1 MSQQIKLA
9 EMDLKQ
15 SIMSFTKL
23 LLARIAAGDNVSEQ
37 LDALNSLRAQAGMK
51 PIIIPQDDD
60 GHGGQTGM
68 VVHIP
73 SDARMLPDN
82 NQWTNRFQIKSE
94 SSGALYTIAQNKR
107 KRYWGCDCPG
117 WISRRKCKHLTSMG
131 LPAHE
136 EPFEAKLKQG
146 SKTAAELMHS
156 DDDLGLKTEVMGQEA
171 HIPGPEAG
179 ASNDELH
186 ENAVADQGVGAPIF
200 DGVLKSPERANVNA
214 LREALDT
221 QVEMEVGKPISQ
233 KQDEVAMQEK
243 VQDAALAQGAGGIA
257 GSPGM
262 AETVVDNMTA
272 KPGTQIIINVASEKT
287 ALYEK
292 YKCPDCGT
300 PVAET
305 MIGQGTQVPMGHCP
319 KCGGGA
325 KKLVP
330 DDPYSRG
337 GIGPNTMAPY
347 MASVKKTAY
356 VAHVPGHRNSKGEA
370 APWVIKQH
378 NTDKIL
384 ESFKSESAAKEGLKN
399 MESHKGSDEKN
410 AAIYENW
417 CDPCIMRDHPEV
429 MQSNAA
435 GFGTQG
441 NCEKCGNF
449 SELRTVRPVKRSSTI
464 QTEGIG
470 GENQPGATAGHAGG
484 AFGGTDLEGP
494 TFHVGFSFR
503 GLHRE
508 ATFSSA
514 EEADK
519 FVKGA
524 SEKFGKLASGF
535 TVTAAVDPAQKAL
548 VLEWLKTNNLTT
560 GEVEKRLGGGKYSNK
575 AYPILME
582 LAKEGLIKHKQMR
595 WYLKTGAYVE
605 REELT
610 PAGQATLGRIE
621 RAQPQLLTQYGS
633 DAVLEAVYETT
644 SHLGDL
650 EEIGSS
656 DVSIWVNN
664 VAKSLERSKTAAP
677 QGYPKYTVNGRIM
690 KDYNDASDYWTVH
703 GGVMMEKLDNMTPA
717 HVLQEKPLSSKSAA
731 ERCTCQGKSC
741 GHKPGACDKPAA
753 SSAGFIACKEC
764 RAQHESDVAKHWSA
778 TDKTAEVSPVPLNMS
793 CYVLD
798 EFGDVEAATNCSTRE
813 EVNQFYHEQ
822 GVDDL
827 ENVQSKTNGD
837 KVQYVY
843 KRAALTAL
851 RQANVRLKMAE
862 MSVPEK
868 HALRIAIQ
876 TLKMPDAMV
885 GVMGGPDKASALKT
899 LERHGY
905 RWDDADYMAGGSG
918 LKRASKTAGDGMAKT
933 EEELQ
938 KEAGFNFFFP
948 GQVLKEFYPEI
959 QHEIVDYPNATNQPM
974 SGAGVPEMVGD
985 GGHELEGLLDSA
997 LDTTVV
1003 EMIQLPADVGEVEP
1017 MQMAAADYSSTSPAG
1032 GMGIGRDGK
1041 PEVLEGAPLRKENDI
1056 RGYMFTDEFY
1066 GQYEGI
1072 PGAAMQVAGKTAA
1085 GEEGKQF
1092 KQFLKLVC
1100 GEIAATMVA
1109 AFKVTAR
1116 PLLDKVP
1123 GIGEIQLDQIEQG
1136 GASQAPGVTTQGGR
1150 MQYILS
1156 KLNDSDI
1163 KGAINEAWAQAAVW
1177 NDNPD
1182 GGFVYEVFVRPETID
1197 TDSLKMTYKFI
1208 CGTRE

>member
-23 LLARIAAGDNVSEQ
+23 LLARIAAGDDVTEQ
-37 LDALNSLRAQAGMK
+37 LEALNALRANAGMK
-51 PIIIPQDDD
+51 PIEIPQQSAEPK
-60 GHGGQTGM
+60 HEAPRSEPHQRSAPRSESKSPSGGGTGM

-94 SSGALYTIAQNKR
+94 SSGALYTIAQNIR

-117 WISRRKCKHLTSMG
+117 WISRRKCKHLRNMG
-131 LPAHE
+131 LPAGE

-156 DDDLGLKTEVMGQEA
+156 DDDLGLKTEVMEQEA

-179 ASNDELH
+179 PSNDELH

-200 DGVLKSPERANVNA
+200 DGVLKSPERQNVNA
-214 LREALDT
+214 IREALDT

-233 KQDEVAMQEK
+233 KQDEVAAREQ
-243 VQDAALAQGAGGIA
+243 VQDAAMAQGVEPGQLLPNPLAGP
-257 GSPGM
+257 S
-262 AETVVDNMTA
+262 AEIGA
-272 KPGTQIIINVASEKT
+272 KPGTQIIINVASEK
-287 ALYEK
+287 E
-292 YKCPDCGT
+292 
-300 PVAET
+300 
-305 MIGQGTQVPMGHCP
+305 
-319 KCGGGA
+319 
-325 KKLVP
+325 
-330 DDPYSRG
+330 
-337 GIGPNTMAPY
+337 
-347 MASVKKTAY
+347 
-356 VAHVPGHRNSKGEA
+356 
-370 APWVIKQH
+370 
-378 NTDKIL
+378 
-384 ESFKSESAAKEGLKN
+384 
-399 MESHKGSDEKN
+399 

-417 CDPCIMRDHPEV
+417 CDPCIMNNHPEV
-429 MQSNAA
+429 MMSNAA

-449 SELRTVRPVKRSSTI
+449 SELRTVRPVKRSATI
-464 QTEGIG
+464 QSQPIG

-494 TFHVGFSFR
+494 TFHVGFVMK
-503 GLHRE
+503 GYQRE
-508 ATFSSA
+508 VKFSSFN
-514 EEADK
+514 EADK
-519 FVKGA
+519 FIKEA
-524 SEKFGKLASGF
+524 SKKFGKVAGDWTMKCPWCGKQASKDKPEDDYKCECGWNSSKQEKKS
-535 TVTAAVDPAQKAL
+535 AAVDPAQKQL
-548 VLEWLKTNNLTT
+548 VLEFLKTNNLTT
-560 GEVEKRLGGGKYSNK
+560 GEVEKRLGGGTYSNK

-582 LAKEGLIKHKQMR
+582 LAKEGLVKHKQMR
-595 WYLKTGAYVE
+595 WYLKQADTKQAG
-605 REELT
+605 
-610 PAGQATLGRIE
+610 PA
-621 RAQPQLLTQYGS
+621 
-633 DAVLEAVYETT
+633 
-644 SHLGDL
+644 
-650 EEIGSS
+650 
-656 DVSIWVNN
+656 
-664 VAKSLERSKTAAP
+664 
-677 QGYPKYTVNGRIM
+677 GYPKYTVNGRIM

-703 GGVMMEKLDNMTPA
+703 GGTMMEKLDQMTPA
-717 HVLQEKPLSSKSAA
+717 HVLQEKPMANKS
-731 ERCTCQGKSC
+731 GK
-741 GHKPGACDKPAA
+741 
-753 SSAGFIACKEC
+753 
-764 RAQHESDVAKHWSA
+764 V
-778 TDKTAEVSPVPLNMS
+778 AEVSPVPLNKS

-798 EFGDVEAATNCSTRE
+798 EFGDVESATNCSTTE
-813 EVNQFYHEQ
+813 EVNQFFFER
-822 GVDDL
+822 GVNDV
-827 ENVQSKTNGD
+827 ENIQRKENAG
-837 KVQYVY
+837 KEQYVY
-843 KRAALTAL
+843 KRAGLTTL
-851 RQANVRLKMAE
+851 RQASVRLKMAE
-862 MSVPEK
+862 MGVPEK

-876 TLKMPDAMV
+876 TLKMPDAMI

-899 LERHGY
+899 LERHGL

-918 LKRASKTAGDGMAKT
+918 IKRASKTAGDGMAKT

-985 GGHELEGLLDSA
+985 GGHELEGVLDEA

-1017 MQMAAADYSSTSPAG
+1017 MAMAAADYSSTSPAG

-1072 PGAAMQVAGKTAA
+1072 PGAAMQVATAGKTAA
-1085 GEEGKQF
+1085 GDEGKQF

-1123 GIGEIQLDQIEQG
+1123 GVGELELDQIELSMSSSNSAVV
-1136 GASQAPGVTTQGGR
+1136 GASLANGGGR
-1150 MQYILS
+1150 VKYMLG
-1156 KLNDSDI
+1156 KLNDSEI
-1163 KGAINEAWAQAAVW
+1163 KDAINEAWAQAAVW

-1197 TDSLKMTYKFI
+1197 TDSMKMTYKFI
-1208 CGTRE
+1208 CGTRG